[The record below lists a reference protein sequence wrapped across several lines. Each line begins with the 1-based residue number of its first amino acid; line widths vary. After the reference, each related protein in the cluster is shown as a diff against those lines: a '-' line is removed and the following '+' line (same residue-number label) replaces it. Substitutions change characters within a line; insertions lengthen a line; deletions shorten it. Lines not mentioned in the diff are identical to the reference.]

1 MKGNRFRKS
10 RWLSFICLG
19 LGLGLLVW
27 ASPSQTAHSSSL
39 SGLNNQAKGLPAF
52 DVIQLTQ
59 PSLTS
64 TPFTNPTATP
74 PTEGGHGKDV
84 FYLRCMSCHGDR
96 GQGLTDEFRNRVYP
110 PDDTNCW
117 KSGCHGAHPYENG
130 FTLPRQVPAL
140 IGPGTLSHFNTAQD
154 VYNFIHRAMPFDAPG
169 SLSEEQ
175 YLQVLAFIMESNQ
188 IIPAG
193 SRLNSTSLASIALRA
208 SSATPA
214 PAGALQSA
222 GAAQPA
228 ESPTP
233 LPFFVLGGVII
244 AALAGLAL
252 WLFKHR

>member
-1 MKGNRFRKS
+1 
-10 RWLSFICLG
+10 
-19 LGLGLLVW
+19 LLVW
-27 ASPSQTAHSSSL
+27 ASPFQTAHSASL
-39 SGLNNQAKGLPAF
+39 SGLNDQAHGLPVFAA
-52 DVIQLTQ
+52 IQLTQ
-59 PSLTS
+59 SSLAP
-64 TPFTNPTATP
+64 TPFFNPTATP

-154 VYNFIHRAMPFDAPG
+154 VYNFIHHAMPFDAPG
-169 SLSEEQ
+169 ALSEEQ
-175 YLQVLAFIMESNQ
+175 YLQVLAFILESNQ

-193 SRLNSTSLASIALRA
+193 SQLDAASLASIALRA
-208 SSATPA
+208 TSATPTPSGA
-214 PAGALQSA
+214 FQPAGVF
-222 GAAQPA
+222 QPA

-233 LPFFVLGGVII
+233 VPFFVLGGVII
-244 AALAGLAL
+244 AGLAGLAL
-252 WLFKHR
+252 WLLKRR

>member
-1 MKGNRFRKS
+1 MTDIMKGNRFQKA
-10 RWLSFICLG
+10 RWISLICLG

-27 ASPSQTAHSSSL
+27 ASPPQTAHSASL
-39 SGLNNQAKGLPAF
+39 SGLQVSDA
-52 DVIQLTQ
+52 IQLTQ
-59 PSLTS
+59 PNLTP
-64 TPFTNPTATP
+64 TPAFNPTATP

-175 YLQVLAFIMESNQ
+175 YLQVLAFILESNQ

-193 SRLNSTSLASIALRA
+193 SQLNASSLASIALRA
-208 SSATPA
+208 SSATPT
-214 PAGALQSA
+214 PARALP
-222 GAAQPA
+222 PA

-233 LPFFVLGGVII
+233 VPFVVLGGAII
-244 AALAGLAL
+244 AGLAGLAL
-252 WLFKHR
+252 WLLKRR